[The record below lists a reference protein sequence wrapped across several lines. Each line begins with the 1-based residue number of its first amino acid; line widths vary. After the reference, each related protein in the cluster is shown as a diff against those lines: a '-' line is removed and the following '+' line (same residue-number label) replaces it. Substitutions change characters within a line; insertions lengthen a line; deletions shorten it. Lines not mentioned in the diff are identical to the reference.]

1 MINAAI
7 NSWKNE
13 AIVNILEKRSSERS
27 SEPIEKETVEY
38 SDVLDGHFAFV
49 STRRISTR

>member
-13 AIVNILEKRSSERS
+13 AIVNILEKRSSE
-27 SEPIEKETVEY
+27 PIEKETVKY